1 MLPALHNQFS
11 RDGSV
16 MRKSS
21 AKQCSILAAAVAA
34 IMPTRGLRV
43 WAYRV
48 LCGYQITRG
57 AAIGFGTLI
66 AVRHAE
72 IGCASIGRFNRF
84 RGPFDLTIGDA
95 ARIGSRN
102 TIVCGDLEYERFCHI
117 GPHTLIT
124 SGHYFDVVGGFTL
137 SEYAWIAGFG
147 SQFWTHGLGTT
158 ERSVTIG
165 SNTYVGSAVR
175 FAPGAAVGENCVV
188 AMGSVVTSRLAE
200 SDVLIGGVPARIL
213 RDNAEWREQLPREA
227 AQRRAGGAPA

>member
-1 MLPALHNQFS
+1 
-11 RDGSV
+11 

-21 AKQCSILAAAVAA
+21 GNPCPFLAAVVAA

-48 LCGYQITRG
+48 LCGYQIKRG
-57 AAIGFGTLI
+57 ATIGFGTLI
-66 AVRHAE
+66 AVRRAE
-72 IGCASIGRFNRF
+72 IGYASIGRFNRF
-84 RGPFDLTIGDA
+84 SGPFDLTIGDA

-102 TIVCGDLEYERFCHI
+102 TFACGDLAYERFCRI

-124 SGHYFDVVGGFTL
+124 SGHFFDVVGGFTL
-137 SEYAWIAGFG
+137 SEFAWIAGFG

-188 AMGSVVTSRLAE
+188 AMGSVVTGPIME
-200 SDVLIGGVPARIL
+200 SDALIGGVPARIL
-213 RDNAEWREQLPREA
+213 RDNSEWRDQLPRQA
-227 AQRRAGGAPA
+227 AQHRAGGAPA